1 MKQLFD
7 FTRNCPR
14 SEFWLVQL
22 IGTVLA
28 IVFLS
33 VMGDAGDRGATG
45 GVWLGLIALVAIM
58 VAQLAALVS
67 RIRDT
72 GNNVLWLLAC
82 FIPYL
87 GLIAWIIFGC
97 LETKK
102 A

>member
-1 MKQLFD
+1 MSIFD

-14 SEFWLVQL
+14 SEFWLVQILGAL
-22 IGTVLA
+22 IAL
-28 IVFLS
+28 VFLT

-45 GVWLGLIALVAIM
+45 GVWLGLIGVLAIV
-58 VAQLAALVS
+58 VAQLATLVS

-72 GNNVLWLLAC
+72 GNNVLWLIAC

-97 LETKK
+97 LESKK

>member
-1 MKQLFD
+1 
-7 FTRNCPR
+7 
-14 SEFWLVQL
+14 
-22 IGTVLA
+22 
-28 IVFLS
+28 
-33 VMGDAGDRGATG
+33 
-45 GVWLGLIALVAIM
+45 M
-58 VAQLAALVS
+58 VAQLSALVS

>member
-14 SEFWLVQL
+14 SEFWLIQI
-22 IGTVLA
+22 IGMVLA
-28 IVFLS
+28 LMFISL
-33 VMGDAGDRGATG
+33 MTGAPDGGAGAL
-45 GVWLGLIALVAIM
+45 LGLLAVVAIV

-82 FIPYL
+82 FVPYL
-87 GLIAWIIFGC
+87 GLMAWIIFGR
-97 LETKK
+97 LESKK

>member
-14 SEFWLVQL
+14 SEFWLIQIIGMVLALMFISLMAGSPDGGAGAL
-22 IGTVLA
+22 IGLLAVLA
-28 IVFLS
+28 IV
-33 VMGDAGDRGATG
+33 
-45 GVWLGLIALVAIM
+45 
-58 VAQLAALVS
+58 VAQLAALVA

-82 FIPYL
+82 FVPYL

-97 LETKK
+97 LESKK

>member
-14 SEFWLVQL
+14 SDFWLIQI
-22 IGTVLA
+22 IGMVLA
-28 IVFLS
+28 IVVLS
-33 VMGDAGDRGATG
+33 VMGDAGARGSTG
-45 GVWLGLIALVAIM
+45 GVVLGVIALIAIA
-58 VAQLAALVS
+58 VAQLATLVS

>member
-14 SEFWLVQL
+14 SEFWLIHL
-22 IGTVLA
+22 IGMVLA
-28 IVFLS
+28 IVFFS
-33 VMGDAGDRGATG
+33 VMGDAGDRGATA
-45 GVWLGLIALVAIM
+45 GVWLSLIALIAIM

-67 RIRDT
+67 RIRDA
-72 GNNVLWLLAC
+72 GYSVLWLLVC

>member
-14 SEFWLVQL
+14 SDFWLIQI
-22 IGTVLA
+22 IGMVLA
-28 IVFLS
+28 IVVLS
-33 VMGDAGDRGATG
+33 VMGDAGARGSTG
-45 GVWLGLIALVAIM
+45 GVGLGVIALIAIA

-72 GNNVLWLLAC
+72 GNNILWLLVC

>member
-1 MKQLFD
+1 MSIFD

-14 SEFWLVQL
+14 SEFWLVQIL
-22 IGTVLA
+22 GSLVAFMCIAMMSSSVPGSAGVWIGLVAILA
-28 IVFLS
+28 IV
-33 VMGDAGDRGATG
+33 
-45 GVWLGLIALVAIM
+45 
-58 VAQLAALVS
+58 VAQLATLVS

-97 LETKK
+97 LESKK

>member
-1 MKQLFD
+1 MSIFD

-14 SEFWLVQL
+14 SEFWLVQVL
-22 IGTVLA
+22 GSLTAFMCIAMMTSSVPGSLGVWIGLVALLA
-28 IVFLS
+28 IV
-33 VMGDAGDRGATG
+33 
-45 GVWLGLIALVAIM
+45 
-58 VAQLAALVS
+58 VAQLATLVS

-97 LETKK
+97 LESKK